1 MQDAEVSIADT
12 HLNIHSCCEYVF
24 SGSVDLVQR
33 DKVVFS
39 FFFSS
44 NALSGRAKQ
53 VEGGIRPYLRFTAR
67 LNVATWKPR
76 EATRTGACP
85 VFAPACIMHVIRHFV
100 NR

>member
-12 HLNIHSCCEYVF
+12 RLNIHSCCEYAF

-39 FFFSS
+39 FFFFSS

-53 VEGGIRPYLRFTAR
+53 VEGGIRSYLRFTAR
-67 LNVATWKPR
+67 LNVATR
-76 EATRTGACP
+76 TEAA
-85 VFAPACIMHVIRHFV
+85 
-100 NR
+100 